1 MSNIVNEKLLK
12 QNLMKKMELVVKADN
27 ELTPVVKEYALR
39 MLSNS
44 VITPKPVYKKGQRIE
59 LNTEDGRLGTIG
71 QTAMN
76 WNRKFKRYEWRYRVS
91 FDQTPG
97 NDRNEEWIWE
107 HQIEGLV

>member
-1 MSNIVNEKLLK
+1 MNNIVNEKLLK
-12 QNLMKKMELVVKADN
+12 QNLMKKMELVVKADK
-27 ELTPVVKEYALR
+27 ELTPVVKEHALR

-59 LNTEDGRLGTIG
+59 LSIEGRALGTIG

-91 FDQTPG
+91 YDQSPG
-97 NDRNEEWIWE
+97 DDLREEWIWE